1 MHFDRRRAMIKSQAD
16 LAFRQKDYALALK
29 FYNMVIMCL
38 YL

>member
-16 LAFRQKDYALALK
+16 RAFRQDYALALK
-29 FYNMVIMCL
+29 FYDTVIMCL